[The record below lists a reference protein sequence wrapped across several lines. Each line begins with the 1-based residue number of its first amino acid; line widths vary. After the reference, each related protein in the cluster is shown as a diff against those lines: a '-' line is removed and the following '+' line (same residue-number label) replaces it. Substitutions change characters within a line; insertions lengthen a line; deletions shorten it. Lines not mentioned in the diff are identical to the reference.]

1 MAAYYIVDLEVT
13 DAGEFEEYRRLVAP
27 MVANYGGR
35 YVVRGGALETVE
47 GDWSPNRLVIL
58 EFDSMERLK
67 SWYESDEYRPVKA
80 IRHRSAISKAVIMEG
95 IV

>member
-80 IRHRSAISKAVIMEG
+80 IRHRSAISKAVIVEG

>member
-1 MAAYYIVDLEVT
+1 LAAYYIVDLEVT

-58 EFDSMERLK
+58 EFDCMERLK

-80 IRHRSAISKAVIMEG
+80 IRHRSAISKAVIVEG